1 MTTLITTIVNGSSQL
16 LDASV
21 VIAAA
26 LARPAA
32 KTKPSDTAKATP
44 TRLTGHTKTDIGI
57 APGSITWMH

>member
-26 LARPAA
+26 LARPTA
-32 KTKPSDTAKATP
+32 KTKPSDTAHRSRRTSF
-44 TRLTGHTKTDIGI
+44 TINDN
-57 APGSITWMH
+57 